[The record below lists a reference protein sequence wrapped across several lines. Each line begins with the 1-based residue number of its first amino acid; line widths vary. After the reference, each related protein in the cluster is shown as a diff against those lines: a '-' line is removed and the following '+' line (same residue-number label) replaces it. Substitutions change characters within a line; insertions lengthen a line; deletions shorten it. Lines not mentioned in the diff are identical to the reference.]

1 MAACDARLALSRV
14 GFACGIRSKS
24 RQTRGQARAAHA
36 GSRTLPCL
44 GARAGTSGSKV
55 SQPPAGPPPRSPA
68 RPSQY
73 LKVSRTCGVE
83 A

>member
-36 GSRTLPCL
+36 GSRTLPLALPRSAPTPLCPTQ
-44 GARAGTSGSKV
+44 GRADRRHPPPGVHNAGT
-55 SQPPAGPPPRSPA
+55 P
-68 RPSQY
+68 
-73 LKVSRTCGVE
+73 L
-83 A
+83 